1 MVVYFQ
7 IFTLLKPNSMFLQTN
22 SQSSEKDFS
31 LIPVVEI
38 IQPKTEEETSIDYL
52 FDQIRSAARKRFKH
66 RAIHI
71 DENNKIRNFF
81 RNRLSGDSNSN
92 SIFIYSVEKTTKI
105 ADVLAYCANNKN
117 FALRFSPGDILQRI
131 PGIID
136 TGKLDKRTN
145 VKIVIYL
152 KKISERDHYKLVLQ
166 HTPEHFSVSL
176 VTTSGK
182 CELDKGDGV
191 LMLNKSEN

>member
-1 MVVYFQ
+1 
-7 IFTLLKPNSMFLQTN
+7 MFLQTH
-22 SQSSEKDFS
+22 SQPEEKIENFS
-31 LIPVVEI
+31 LIPVV
-38 IQPKTEEETSIDYL
+38 KTEQSETKKEITIDFL
-52 FDQIRSAARKRFKH
+52 FDQIRLTAQKRFKH

-71 DENNKIRNFF
+71 DKNNKIRNFF
-81 RNRLSGDSNSN
+81 GNMLSGDVNEHLV
-92 SIFIYSVEKTTKI
+92 FIYSVGKTTKV

-117 FALRFSPGDILQRI
+117 LILRFSPGDILQRI

-152 KKISERDHYKLVLQ
+152 KKISERDHYKMVLQ

-182 CELDKGDGV
+182 CEFDKGDGV
-191 LMLNKSEN
+191 LMLNKAEN